1 METISSEQASAS
13 LHDLIK
19 KVNHEN
25 KPYKITAGDE
35 AVILLGEEMYD
46 NLLVTLEFLS
56 TPGLLDRLKDQEV
69 LTP

>member
-1 METISSEQASAS
+1 MDTISIDQASAS
-13 LHDLIK
+13 LDELIRK
-19 KVNHEN
+19 INLDM
-25 KPYKITAGDE
+25 KPCKITN
-35 AVILLGEEMYD
+35 GEEEVVVMASEMYD